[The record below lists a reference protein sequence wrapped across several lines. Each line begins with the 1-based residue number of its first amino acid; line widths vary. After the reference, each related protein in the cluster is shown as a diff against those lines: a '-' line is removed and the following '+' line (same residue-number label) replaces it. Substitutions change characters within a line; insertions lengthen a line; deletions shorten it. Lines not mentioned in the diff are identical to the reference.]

1 MKLEHVTAVVHALN
15 QAKVRYLIVGGLA
28 VNAHG
33 HVRYTNDLDL
43 VIGLEPDNIQRGLD
57 VLAGIGYQPRI
68 PVTSAQFAH
77 AETRSRWMKE
87 KGMVVLNLWS
97 DRSRETPIDVFV
109 NEPFDFV
116 AEIQAAEHLPLAD
129 GITAP
134 FVSLPTLCRMKKD
147 AGRPRDLLDIAE
159 LKRIDDLR
167 NES

>member
-1 MKLEHVTAVVHALN
+1 MKLDHVTAVVQALN

-43 VIGLEPDNIQRGLD
+43 VIGLEPDNIRRGLD
-57 VLAGIGYQPRI
+57 VLARLGYQPRI

-77 AETRSRWMKE
+77 AETRNRWMKE

-109 NEPFDFV
+109 HEPFDFD
-116 AEIQAAEHLPLAD
+116 AETEVSQQFPLAPNLM
-129 GITAP
+129 AP
-134 FVSLPTLCRMKKD
+134 FVSLPTLYRMKRE
-147 AGRPRDLLDIAE
+147 AGRPRDLLDITE
-159 LKRIDDLR
+159 LKRIEELR